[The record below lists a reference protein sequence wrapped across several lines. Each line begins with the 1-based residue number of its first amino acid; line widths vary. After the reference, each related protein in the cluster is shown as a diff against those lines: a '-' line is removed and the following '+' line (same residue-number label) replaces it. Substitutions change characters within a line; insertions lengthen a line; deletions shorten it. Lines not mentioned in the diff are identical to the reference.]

1 MSGASAADFNR
12 GAEILRAHNML
23 EDATQN
29 WSEICGLRWTT
40 GLYSVSLSSFVLAS
54 DSTETF
60 HGHIIA
66 CACPYASRCL
76 GGSIPILGP
85 CSCCRIR
92 PHQMSPSSGEF
103 QRRDG
108 LGRGLGGWLG
118 STTRLYLDTGIVVVP
133 HQMGWDL
140 VSSCRPHQMKV

>member
-12 GAEILRAHNML
+12 GAEILRAHNVL

-40 GLYSVSLSSFVLAS
+40 GLYSVSLSSLVLAS
-54 DSTETF
+54 DSTETS

-76 GGSIPILGP
+76 
-85 CSCCRIR
+85 
-92 PHQMSPSSGEF
+92 
-103 QRRDG
+103 
-108 LGRGLGGWLG
+108 WG
-118 STTRLYLDTGIVVVP
+118 STPSWGPAAAVVHALTR
-133 HQMGWDL
+133 
-140 VSSCRPHQMKV
+140 